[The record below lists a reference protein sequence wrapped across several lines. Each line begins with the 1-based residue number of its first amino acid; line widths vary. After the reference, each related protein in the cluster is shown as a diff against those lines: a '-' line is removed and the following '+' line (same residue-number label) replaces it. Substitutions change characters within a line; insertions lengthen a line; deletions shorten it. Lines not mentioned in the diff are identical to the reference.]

1 MRKQDWEKRL
11 AMYLHSEKETPFVWG
26 QNDCITFSAK
36 AAIEILEDDQSRK
49 DQLSAY
55 KLDSEETANAII
67 SQYGSMEAIFDRHFK
82 RRVNKSLMKRGDI
95 CMVLFNGIKA
105 AGVLDT
111 TGRKVSC
118 KTVAGLIFVPVGKIT
133 TIWDIETC
141 PL

>member
-36 AAIEILEDDQSRK
+36 AAIAMLEDGQKRLDE
-49 DQLSAY
+49 LNAY
-55 KLDSEETANAII
+55 NLDSEETAQTII
-67 SQYGSMEAIFDRHFK
+67 AEHGSMEAIFDRHFK
-82 RRVNKSLMKRGDI
+82 RRVNKALMKRGDI
-95 CMVLFNGIKA
+95 CMVEFNGVKA

-111 TGRKVSC
+111 TGRKVAC
-118 KTVAGLIFVPVGKIT
+118 KTVAGLIFVPVSKIT
-133 TIWDIETC
+133 NIWDIETC